1 MSEEIITFNSSTAL
15 NGYLVQRGIEQIKE
29 GFGQIWEDIESGHI
43 DDANIA
49 LRECERNYSR
59 SKGKVAISS
68 EWDDRGNLH
77 YNYLQTNSLSE
88 FKNYMLV
95 DKKNSYS
102 YVSDKSYFAIFNS
115 SEISRGYPS
124 DDMFRYANEDRIH
137 WIPTSKISDYGQR
150 IILFGD
156 NLRFLYKRQA
166 EALTDFQLQAI
177 IDAKIKL
184 PKDSWIYKRIQEYK
198 KSERNQKIPTLDEAQ
213 SKCCIIE

>member
-15 NGYLVQRGIEQIKE
+15 NGYLVQRGIEQIEE
-29 GFGQIWEDIESGHI
+29 GFRQIWEDIENRYI
-43 DDANIA
+43 DDANSA
-49 LRECERNYSR
+49 LRECEESYRR
-59 SKGKVAISS
+59 SKGRVRTGSLF
-68 EWDDRGNLH
+68 DHNC
-77 YNYLQTNSLSE
+77 NYLQTTSLTE
-88 FKNYMLV
+88 FKNYMLINR
-95 DKKNSYS
+95 DRSFTY
-102 YVSDKSYFAIFNS
+102 DRSYFAIWNS
-115 SEISRGYPS
+115 YEISCGYPTN
-124 DDMFRYANEDRIH
+124 DMIRRYANEERIH